1 MDGELFG
8 WGVKMIFCDEC
19 FKDEQIKSI
28 IIGTNLRDNRSKGN
42 CPICGKKNVFLY
54 NTDKDSKL
62 NDFFYELINIYT
74 PQDLLPS
81 DYPSNDVHM
90 IADELKNE
98 WNIFSD
104 ELKTSDIY
112 NIIKTLSPKI
122 YSETPNYFISPV
134 GIPEKYDQE
143 YLKIHSI
150 LRGHSWE
157 EFVESIKHD
166 NRFHTQL
173 INTDKLETY
182 LSYLRKDYEKGKSMY
197 RGRLCYSDKEYEPK
211 EMGAPPIEFAKEGR
225 ANSTGIRRL
234 YLADSEKTCI
244 HEIRS
249 GAFDSICIGKF
260 SLCKDISVIDFKRIS
275 KFSPFNGDFDFLE
288 YLVNKPILNKIDKE
302 MGRALRAGDNHLDY
316 IPTQYLCDFIKTL
329 TYKSDEKYSGVEY
342 SSTLNPGGNNLAIF
356 YPDLFKCTNVKKY
369 TVNSLKYDFS

>member
-134 GIPEKYDQE
+134 GVPEKYDQE

>member
-28 IIGTNLRDNRSKGN
+28 IVGATLNDHRSKGN

-134 GIPEKYDQE
+134 GVPEKYNQE

-197 RGRLCYSDKEYEPK
+197 RGRLCYSDKEYKPK

-329 TYKSDEKYSGVEY
+329 FCKSDEKYSGVEY

-356 YPDLFKCTNVKKY
+356 YPELFKCTKVKKY
-369 TVNSLKYDFS
+369 TVKSLQYDFS

>member
-28 IIGTNLRDNRSKGN
+28 IVGATLNDHRSKGN

-134 GIPEKYDQE
+134 GVPEKYDQE

>member
-134 GIPEKYDQE
+134 GVPEKYDQE

-197 RGRLCYSDKEYEPK
+197 RGRLCYSDKEYKPK

-356 YPDLFKCTNVKKY
+356 YPDLFKCTKVKKY

>member
-28 IIGTNLRDNRSKGN
+28 IVGATLNDHRSKGN

-54 NTDKDSKL
+54 DTEKDRSL
-62 NDFFYELINIYT
+62 DGFFDELINIYT
-74 PQDLLPS
+74 PKDLLPP
-81 DYPSNDVHM
+81 DYPISDVHM

-104 ELKTSDIY
+104 DIKSSDIY
-112 NIIKTLSPKI
+112 NIIKSLSTRL
-122 YSETPNYFISPV
+122 YSEANNYFSSPV
-134 GIPEKYDQE
+134 GVPEKYDKE

-150 LRGHSWE
+150 LVGHSWD
-157 EFVESIKHD
+157 EFVESIKHE

-182 LSYLRKDYEKGKSMY
+182 LSYLRKDYEKGIVMY
-197 RGRLCYSDKEYEPK
+197 RGRLCYGDNQYKPK

-225 ANSTGIRRL
+225 ANSTGISRL
-234 YLADSEKTCI
+234 YLADSDKTCV

-260 SLCKDISVIDFKRIS
+260 CLMKDISVIDFKQINN
-275 KFSPFNGDFDFLE
+275 FSPFNGDFDFLE
-288 YLVNKPILNKIDKE
+288 YQINKPILHKIDGE

-356 YPDLFKCTNVKKY
+356 YPDLFKCTKVKKY

>member
-134 GIPEKYDQE
+134 GVPEKYDQE

-197 RGRLCYSDKEYEPK
+197 RGRLCYSDKEYKPK

-342 SSTLNPGGNNLAIF
+342 SSTQIGSNLAIF
-356 YPDLFKCTNVKKY
+356 YPDLFKCTKVKKY

>member
-28 IIGTNLRDNRSKGN
+28 IVGATLNDHRSKGN

-134 GIPEKYDQE
+134 GVPEKYNQE

-197 RGRLCYSDKEYEPK
+197 RGRLCYSDKEYKPK

>member
-1 MDGELFG
+1 
-8 WGVKMIFCDEC
+8 MIFCDEC

-54 NTDKDSKL
+54 NTYKDSKL

-134 GIPEKYDQE
+134 GVPEKYDQE

-197 RGRLCYSDKEYEPK
+197 RGRLCYSDKEYKPK

-329 TYKSDEKYSGVEY
+329 FCKSDEKYSGVEY

-356 YPDLFKCTNVKKY
+356 YPELFKCTKVKKY
-369 TVNSLKYDFS
+369 TVKSLQYDFS

>member
-1 MDGELFG
+1 VDGELFG

-28 IIGTNLRDNRSKGN
+28 IVGATLNDHRSKGN

-54 NTDKDSKL
+54 DTEKDSSL
-62 NDFFYELINIYT
+62 DGFFDELINIYT
-74 PQDLLPS
+74 PKDLLPP
-81 DYPSNDVHM
+81 DYPISDVHM

-104 ELKTSDIY
+104 DIKSSDIY
-112 NIIKTLSPKI
+112 NIIKSLSTRL
-122 YSETPNYFISPV
+122 YSEANNYFSSPV
-134 GIPEKYDQE
+134 GVPEKYDKE

-150 LRGHSWE
+150 LVGHSWD
-157 EFVESIKHD
+157 EFVESIKHE

-182 LSYLRKDYEKGKSMY
+182 LSYLRKDYEKGIVMY
-197 RGRLCYSDKEYEPK
+197 RGRLCYGDNQYKPK

-225 ANSTGIRRL
+225 ANSTGISRL
-234 YLADSEKTCI
+234 YLADSDKTCV

-260 SLCKDISVIDFKRIS
+260 CLMKDISVIDFKQINN
-275 KFSPFNGDFDFLE
+275 FSPFNGDFDFLE
-288 YLVNKPILNKIDKE
+288 YLINKPILHKIDGE

-356 YPDLFKCTNVKKY
+356 YPDLFKCTKVKKY

>member
-1 MDGELFG
+1 VDGELFG

-28 IIGTNLRDNRSKGN
+28 IVGATLNDHRSKGN

-134 GIPEKYDQE
+134 GVPEKYDQE

>member
-28 IIGTNLRDNRSKGN
+28 IVGATLNDHRSKGN

-134 GIPEKYDQE
+134 GVPEKYDQE

-288 YLVNKPILNKIDKE
+288 YLVNKPILNKIDKG

-356 YPDLFKCTNVKKY
+356 YPDLFKCTKVKKY

>member
-28 IIGTNLRDNRSKGN
+28 IVGATLNDHRSKGN

-134 GIPEKYDQE
+134 GVPEKYNQE

-173 INTDKLETY
+173 INTDKLEIY

-197 RGRLCYSDKEYEPK
+197 RGRLCYSDKEYKPK

-329 TYKSDEKYSGVEY
+329 FCKSDEKYSGVEY

-356 YPDLFKCTNVKKY
+356 YPELFKCTKVKKY
-369 TVNSLKYDFS
+369 TVKSLQYDFS

>member
-1 MDGELFG
+1 
-8 WGVKMIFCDEC
+8 MIFCDEC

-134 GIPEKYDQE
+134 RVPEKYDQE

>member
-28 IIGTNLRDNRSKGN
+28 IVGATLNDHRSKGN

-134 GIPEKYDQE
+134 GVPEKYDQE

-316 IPTQYLCDFIKTL
+316 IPTQHLCDFIKTL

-356 YPDLFKCTNVKKY
+356 YPDLFKCTKVKKY

>member
-28 IIGTNLRDNRSKGN
+28 IVGATLNDHRSKGN

-112 NIIKTLSPKI
+112 NMIKTLSPKI

-134 GIPEKYDQE
+134 GVPEKYNQE

-197 RGRLCYSDKEYEPK
+197 RGRLCYSDKEYKPK

-329 TYKSDEKYSGVEY
+329 FCKSDEKYSGVEY

-356 YPDLFKCTNVKKY
+356 YPELFKCTKVKKY
-369 TVNSLKYDFS
+369 TVKSLQYDFS

>member
-134 GIPEKYDQE
+134 GVPEKYDQE

-197 RGRLCYSDKEYEPK
+197 RGRLCYSDKEYKPK

-329 TYKSDEKYSGVEY
+329 FCKSDEKYSGVEY

-356 YPDLFKCTNVKKY
+356 YPELFKCTKVKKY
-369 TVNSLKYDFS
+369 TVKSLQYDFS

>member
-1 MDGELFG
+1 
-8 WGVKMIFCDEC
+8 MIFCDEC

-28 IIGTNLRDNRSKGN
+28 IVGATLNDHRSKGN

-134 GIPEKYDQE
+134 GVPEKYNQK

-197 RGRLCYSDKEYEPK
+197 RGRLCYSDKEYGPK

>member
-28 IIGTNLRDNRSKGN
+28 IVGATLNDHRSKGN

-134 GIPEKYDQE
+134 GVPEKYNQE

-197 RGRLCYSDKEYEPK
+197 RGRLCYSDKEYKPE